1 MEVAADFSGISL
13 KPLGRQLQSQAGNMT
28 PTHHGPR
35 ATSSRHSWM
44 ACQIPDQAPAFTP
57 EVHGERPLHCR
68 WVWHRYEWQHKSMRH
83 MSNVNCIAQC
93 HLKVRTPTVLLPA
106 THHRL
111 NGWYPFCESPPMNLS
126 PLLMLYLAL
135 QSSTQSLNS
144 FSWFTSCWFDLSHNL
159 FVSPDFSTQGFGFYT
174 YVNLLLY
181 FLELSEALSLHGH
194 VPVFLVW
201 SLS

>member
-1 MEVAADFSGISL
+1 MRDSGSFFQWKNVLIVGSKRKRWRLLPKVEDFSGISL

-44 ACQIPDQAPAFTP
+44 ACQIPDQPPAFTP
-57 EVHGERPLHCR
+57 EVHGEGSLHCR

-93 HLKVRTPTVLLPA
+93 HPSVCTPTVLLPA

-111 NGWYPFCESPPMNLS
+111 NGWYPFCESPPTNL
-126 PLLMLYLAL
+126 PPFLMLYLTL
-135 QSSTQSLNS
+135 QPSTQSLNS
-144 FSWFTSCWFDLSHNL
+144 FSWLTSCWFDLFHNL
-159 FVSPDFSTQGFGFYT
+159 CFSWLFYPRFWLLY
-174 YVNLLLY
+174 YVNLQ
-181 FLELSEALSLHGH
+181 
-194 VPVFLVW
+194 
-201 SLS
+201 